1 VGDGADDALERARAV
16 MRVRLRHTRLYFDL
30 FYSHFW
36 KCTRCGAHHGMA
48 SDIAQKGDIRPGLC
62 DICKGRV
69 VCVGYN
75 EIPDDY

>member
-1 VGDGADDALERARAV
+1 MRRALLQGFAKAALLGDEADL
-16 MRVRLRHTRLYFDL
+16 
-30 FYSHFW
+30 
-36 KCTRCGAHHGMA
+36 AHHGMA